1 MASVTLDQLLYGI
14 REVETGGMSE
24 SARYH
29 VINSIGA
36 VGAYQVM
43 TANIASWTKQALG
56 KSLTRDQFR
65 NSKDAQDKVAR
76 YIIGKYYNQYGP
88 EGAAAMWFSGQPNP
102 NSGASDGGNTV
113 RQYVNK
119 AIAAAKKGTITG
131 GASSGDDTSG
141 GGVEQAGLIDSIIDW
156 PGDIVDFFKT
166 ATDSME
172 TVMNFF
178 VAFFKPS
185 TYVRIAC
192 GIFGFAFLV
201 VSIVCF
207 AREART
213 A

>member
-14 REVETGGMSE
+14 RKQETGGTGNYSI
-24 SARYH
+24 
-29 VINSIGA
+29 INSIGA

-56 KSLTRDQFR
+56 KSLTREQFR
-65 NSKDAQDKVAR
+65 NSKEAQDKVAR
-76 YIIGKYYNQYGP
+76 YIIGGYYKKYGP
-88 EGAAAMWFSGQPNP
+88 EGAAAMWYSGQPDPNKTYGNP
-102 NSGASDGGNTV
+102 SV
-113 RQYVNK
+113 RTYVNEV
-119 AIAAAKKGTITG
+119 IAKSKTGTITG
-131 GASSGDDTSG
+131 GASDDSG
-141 GGVEQAGLIDSIIDW
+141 GDSEGVEQTGLIDSIIDW

-166 ATDSME
+166 ATDSLG
-172 TVMNFF
+172 TVMEFF

-201 VSIVCF
+201 ISIVCF